1 MRWSLL
7 AVVVISLALVTS
19 GCLRKNKHYTTYSG
33 VDPGMSL
40 AQAKDYCGAIASSAK
55 SGAKSAFQQ
64 AQNKKKKK
72 RYWSDG
78 MFVHEQEV
86 SGGFAGG
93 FAEGLAK
100 GLKGNA
106 AYSRVMKGCMAEQG
120 YKLTSKTTSTYK
132 PKPEK
137 TVTASTS
144 STSSGKTVY
153 CYSSTTKTVYSLTT
167 ENSTGWCG
175 ANEIITKAEYD
186 RLGGKKTVTA
196 SKSTTVYCK
205 AKNGNVYKGTPKQCY
220 RHRLLTKFQYDRL
233 KGETD
238 TDTVEVKR
246 QEALAETTIPT
257 EIQSTKAKLRG
268 LKEMLDEGLITK
280 EEAAAK
286 RAKLLEDL

>member
-1 MRWSLL
+1 M
-7 AVVVISLALVTS
+7 VIS

-40 AQAKDYCGAIASSAK
+40 AQAKDYCSAIASSAK

-120 YKLTSKTTSTYK
+120 YKLTTKSSTSHKPKSKSIFYCKTPDGGFRINKGAFGGANCRTITKAEYDRKGKKTT
-132 PKPEK
+132 
-137 TVTASTS
+137 TASTS
-144 STSSGKTVY
+144 STSSSKIVYCKMHDGTVY
-153 CYSSTTKTVYSLTT
+153 TYPDL
-167 ENSTGWCG
+167 CG
-175 ANEIITKAEYD
+175 VNQKITKAEY
-186 RLGGKKTVTA
+186 
-196 SKSTTVYCK
+196 
-205 AKNGNVYKGTPKQCY
+205 N
-220 RHRLLTKFQYDRL
+220 RL
-233 KGETD
+233 KN
-238 TDTVEVKR
+238 KN
-246 QEALAETTIPT
+246 
-257 EIQSTKAKLRG
+257 SH
-268 LKEMLDEGLITK
+268 
-280 EEAAAK
+280 
-286 RAKLLEDL
+286 

>member
-1 MRWSLL
+1 
-7 AVVVISLALVTS
+7 
-19 GCLRKNKHYTTYSG
+19 
-33 VDPGMSL
+33 MSL

-120 YKLTSKTTSTYK
+120 YKLTSKTISTYK
-132 PKPEK
+132 AKPQK
-137 TVTASTS
+137 TTTASKLTG
-144 STSSGKTVY
+144 SSGKTVY
-153 CYSSTTKTVYSLTT
+153 CKNWQGKVYPSTKNTRPCGMDLEITKAEFDRLKGKKTATANASSVRNSKTIFCSNINNNTVYQVYGTA
-167 ENSTGWCG
+167 CG
-175 ANEIITKAEYD
+175 GPYSNKITKAEYN
-186 RLGGKKTVTA
+186 RLRNKTV
-196 SKSTTVYCK
+196 
-205 AKNGNVYKGTPKQCY
+205 
-220 RHRLLTKFQYDRL
+220 
-233 KGETD
+233 

-246 QEALAETTIPT
+246 QEALAETNIPT
-257 EIQSTKAKLRG
+257 EIQSTKDKLRG
-268 LKEMLDEGLITK
+268 LKEMLDEGLITE

-286 RAKLLEDL
+286 KAKLLEDM